1 MNRQDLIKK
10 LDSIIEIG
18 IVNAREDKA
27 VLEEIREELQK
38 PVMVI
43 TAGDYSDYHIVG
55 VSFDRDTAERINLA
69 TYDSNPIEAY
79 VPIEFAEGNF
89 ENEAFLRV
97 EWNPDRNEIERA
109 EVESFQD
116 KAREGLNGSFHF
128 FVSVRSREA
137 RDALANGKNS
147 DLLKK
152 VAQDKYAEYKATKAE
167 NLYKMFGGT

>member
-18 IVNAREDKA
+18 IVNAKEDKA

-43 TAGDYSDYHIVG
+43 TAGAYSDYHIVG
-55 VSFDRDTAERINLA
+55 VSFDKDTAERINLA

-89 ENEAFLRV
+89 ENEAFLSV
-97 EWNPDRNEIERA
+97 EWNPYRNAIDKA
-109 EVESFQD
+109 EVVPFQCKD
-116 KAREGLNGSFHF
+116 YKGFNGVFNF

-137 RDALANGKNS
+137 RDALANGKDS

-152 VAQDKYAEYKATKAE
+152 VAQDRYAEYMASK
-167 NLYKMFGGT
+167 FGMI

>member
-1 MNRQDLIKK
+1 MNREELLKK

-27 VLEEIREELQK
+27 VLEAVREELKK

-43 TAGDYSDYHIVG
+43 TAGSYSDYHIVG
-55 VSFDRDTAERINLA
+55 VSLDRDTAERINLA

-79 VPIEFAEGNF
+79 VPIEWAEGNL

-97 EWNPDRNEIERA
+97 DWNHDENQIERA
-109 EVESFQD
+109 EVVPYQD
-116 KAREGLNGSFHF
+116 KPRAGFNSFYF

-137 RDALANGKNS
+137 RDALTNGKDS

-152 VAQDKYAEYKATKAE
+152 VAQDKYAEYLAAE
-167 NLYKMFGGT
+167 EEKRYKMFGGT